1 MPGAPGARCSRL
13 FLPRPL
19 PVPVPCRS
27 PFPVSPPPYPS
38 RCQVLSGSPPLLL
51 SPLFSSPPRPVP
63 FRPSP
68 GKAKAQRRAEAEPCR
83 AGGARGP
90 PWHQTSA
97 TSSDGACDDRAAKV
111 RAGRGRRDGTVPV
124 PVPVSVPAER
134 GLARVAQLSPTGNG
148 PGRVPPAMPGALPT
162 SPVPSPH
169 PRGSPQPLRGSALVL
184 RPFPAEPAPSR
195 TSPLHPPGIRPPP
208 GTGTQ
213 PWRLAPTAGATPGF
227 SPATSPEALPAL
239 CPLSW
244 HRGSGHGGHTSPRT
258 GPEQLHQ
265 PRHLRGAVPP
275 GQAAPQGPR
284 EGGAELGPLGSAST
298 AETGDG
304 WGALACPH
312 LKPGPGWGFWGSV

>member
-1 MPGAPGARCSRL
+1 M
-13 FLPRPL
+13 
-19 PVPVPCRS
+19 
-27 PFPVSPPPYPS
+27 
-38 RCQVLSGSPPLLL
+38 LSGSPPLLL

-304 WGALACPH
+304 WGALVCPH

>member
-27 PFPVSPPPYPS
+27 PFPVSPPLYPS

-63 FRPSP
+63 FRPSSP

-111 RAGRGRRDGTVPV
+111 RAGRSRRDGTVPV
-124 PVPVSVPAER
+124 PVPGTVPAER

-148 PGRVPPAMPGALPT
+148 PGRVPQPC
-162 SPVPSPH
+162 PVPSPH
-169 PRGSPQPLRGSALVL
+169 PRCPPHIPGARCNLCGAQPLCCAPSPRSQPRPERVPSIPRGFAHPRALAPSPGGWHPQQGQPPVSPQP
-184 RPFPAEPAPSR
+184 RPQR
-195 TSPLHPPGIRPPP
+195 LC
-208 GTGTQ
+208 Q
-213 PWRLAPTAGATPGF
+213 PFAR
-227 SPATSPEALPAL
+227 
-239 CPLSW
+239 
-244 HRGSGHGGHTSPRT
+244 
-258 GPEQLHQ
+258 
-265 PRHLRGAVPP
+265 
-275 GQAAPQGPR
+275 
-284 EGGAELGPLGSAST
+284 
-298 AETGDG
+298 
-304 WGALACPH
+304 
-312 LKPGPGWGFWGSV
+312 